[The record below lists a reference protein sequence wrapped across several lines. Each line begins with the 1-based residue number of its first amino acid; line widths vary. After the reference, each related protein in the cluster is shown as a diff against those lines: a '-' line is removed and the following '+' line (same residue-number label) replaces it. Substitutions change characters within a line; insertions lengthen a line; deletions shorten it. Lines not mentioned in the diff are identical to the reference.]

1 MSANSTLL
9 ASLTLQVQD
18 NENSG
23 QTIVNRQVPQFS
35 FQAVQSPY
43 ASYVTVQ
50 PGSSVVLVPNT
61 ALAYFFFIRNATTP
75 TTQPSA
81 YVLDVSW
88 FDVSSGEN
96 NNVGLTPG
104 GWIMKACQNA
114 GNSADAGSLFS
125 LSIGVGTGGQPIVA
139 EYLFAG

>member
-50 PGSSVVLVPNT
+50 PGASAIVLVASPT
-61 ALAYFFFIRNATTP
+61 VAHFFFVRNATSP
-75 TTQPSA
+75 TNQLSQYLLQVGWQDSA
-81 YVLDVSW
+81 LVATNGVTI
-88 FDVSSGEN
+88 
-96 NNVGLTPG
+96 TPG
-104 GWIMKACQNA
+104 GFIML
-114 GNSADAGSLFS
+114 GNQTINNNSGGFTQLNISAPSN
-125 LSIGVGTGGQPIVA
+125 GQPIVA
-139 EYLFAG
+139 EFLYAV

>member
-23 QTIVNRQVPQFS
+23 QTIVNRQMPQFS

-50 PGSSVVLVPNT
+50 PGASAIVLVGASPP
-61 ALAYFFFIRNATTP
+61 AHFFYVRNASTP
-75 TTQPSA
+75 TTILSQ
-81 YVLDVSW
+81 YLL
-88 FDVSSGEN
+88 E
-96 NNVGLTPG
+96 VGWQDATQAVTNGVTLTPG
-104 GWIMKACQNA
+104 GFIVLGNQTIN
-114 GNSADAGSLFS
+114 NSAGSFTQLS
-125 LSIGVGTGGQPIVA
+125 LGAPTNGQPIVA
-139 EYLFAG
+139 EFLYAI

>member
-50 PGSSVVLVPNT
+50 PGASAIVLVASPL
-61 ALAYFFFIRNATTP
+61 LAHFFYVRNATTP
-75 TTQPSA
+75 TTILSQYILQVGWQDSLFVVTNAVALVPGG
-81 YVLDVSW
+81 LIMLGNQNINN
-88 FDVSSGEN
+88 SSGSFTQLN
-96 NNVGLTPG
+96 
-104 GWIMKACQNA
+104 I
-114 GNSADAGSLFS
+114 SAPTNDNP
-125 LSIGVGTGGQPIVA
+125 VVA
-139 EYLFAG
+139 EFLYAT

>member
-50 PGSSVVLVPNT
+50 PGAAAIVLVPSGT
-61 ALAYFFFIRNATTP
+61 LAHFFYVRNASIP
-75 TTQPSA
+75 TTQLSQYLLQVGWQDSA
-81 YVLDVSW
+81 LVQTNGVTI
-88 FDVSSGEN
+88 
-96 NNVGLTPG
+96 TPG
-104 GWIMKACQNA
+104 GFITLGCQSINNNA
-114 GNSADAGSLFS
+114 GAFTQLNISAP
-125 LSIGVGTGGQPIVA
+125 TNGQPIVA
-139 EYLFAG
+139 EFLYAT